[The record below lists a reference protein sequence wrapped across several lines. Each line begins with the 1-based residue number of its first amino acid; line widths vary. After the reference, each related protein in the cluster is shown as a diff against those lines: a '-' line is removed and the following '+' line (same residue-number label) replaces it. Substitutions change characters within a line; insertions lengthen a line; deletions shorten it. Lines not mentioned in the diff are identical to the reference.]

1 MALSQSDLDRL
12 DSAIASAELR
22 VEVDGRSITYR
33 DVEQLKAARAHVASV
48 IGQAAAAAQPRSSFH
63 FTPILGRER

>member
-22 VEVDGRSITYR
+22 VEVDGRSVTYR
-33 DVEQLKAARAHVASV
+33 DIDQLKAAREHVAGV
-48 IGQAAAAAQPRSSFH
+48 IAQAASRASPRASFH
-63 FTPILGRER
+63 FTPILSRER